1 MHSASQLEN
10 QAQFYKGI
18 IDRIT
23 NIERAI
29 ARLNLTGGAIDWTL
43 GFPTY
48 DPRYVNVG
56 GDTMTGV
63 LHLHPPGGEA
73 LRLQA
78 ATDEG
83 FISWYGAGGVNRVG
97 YLQQVLSGDTR
108 LRRELPGNVILQA
121 DDGNVWL
128 IAPSGAIRTNQQ
140 LFVNGNDIVLGAAIG
155 GTPSLRF
162 HYPGSGDIHYI
173 DYDTGAGADHI
184 FFRPD
189 GTNPPLMDL
198 ANSFVSFG
206 RANHNSGWA
215 NNAGTFIQGAGAA
228 IGRIWTTT
236 EGSSGPCFRA
246 NLIPPGAGDNARFV
260 DFTRAGTTCGW
271 IDLVGTTGVGF
282 ISASDGRFKT
292 DVTDLDDD
300 ESLERIRQLRPVSYR
315 WKCDDEGNACED
327 GTPTGETQRGFIAQ
341 EVHEVA
347 PWAVSQPVDLP
358 VTDEDGNEGEPEPG
372 TWGLDYGK
380 LTPDITAAVQALDRK
395 VTAQQQIIDRQQQ
408 QIDALTAKVDAL
420 MG

>member
-1 MHSASQLEN
+1 MRYSVSDLEN
-10 QAQFYKGI
+10 QAQYLTAI
-18 IDRIT
+18 VDRIT
-23 NIERAI
+23 DIERAL
-29 ARLNLTGGAIDWTL
+29 ARLDINGAINWGD

-48 DPRYVNVG
+48 DPRYVNVA
-56 GDTMTGV
+56 GDTMTGT
-63 LHLHPPGGEA
+63 LYLNSP
-73 LRLQA
+73 
-78 ATDEG
+78 
-83 FISWYGAGGVNRVG
+83 AGLAQRIVSANDTGYIDWFLADGSTRIG
-97 YLQQVLSGDTR
+97 YLQHNGVGSST
-108 LRRELPGNVILQA
+108 LRRDLAGDLSLQA
-121 DDGNVWL
+121 DSGTVWL
-128 IAPSGAIRTNQQ
+128 RAPNGHVRSNAQ
-140 LFVNGNDIVLGAAIG
+140 LFVEATDIVLGASVSNN
-155 GTPSLRF
+155 SLRI
-162 HYPGSGDIHYI
+162 HYPGSGDIYYI
-173 DYDTGAGADHI
+173 DYDTGVGADHI
-184 FFRPD
+184 FFRPN
-189 GTNPPLMDL
+189 GTNPPIMDL

-246 NLIPPGAGDNARFV
+246 NLIPPGAADNARFV

-358 VTDEDGNEGEPEPG
+358 VTDEDGNEGEPESG

-395 VTAQQQIIDRQQQ
+395 VTAQQQIIDQQQQ

-420 MG
+420 VG